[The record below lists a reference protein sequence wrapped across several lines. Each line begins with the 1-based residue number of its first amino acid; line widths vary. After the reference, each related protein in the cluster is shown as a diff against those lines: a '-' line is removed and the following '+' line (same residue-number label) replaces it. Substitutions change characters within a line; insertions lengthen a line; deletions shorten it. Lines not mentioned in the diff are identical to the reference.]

1 MTLESQYKQ
10 YQNENPESKLN
21 FEEWQTQILG
31 KKLQEAIDNSDE
43 SVKNSIRN
51 SNKN

>member
-1 MTLESQYKQ
+1 MTLESQYEQ

-21 FEEWQTQILG
+21 FEEWQTFLG

-43 SVKNSIRN
+43 SVKNNIRI
-51 SNKN
+51 SNKK